1 MMRSNLTSKLKC
13 PSLRLIASTLGVS
26 SDLSLH
32 FPFRTLEKMGL
43 RKKVGIAE
51 YQDYSSSSEEED
63 LLLSKP

>member
-1 MMRSNLTSKLKC
+1 MGEGKGEKKEAFNTIFVK
-13 PSLRLIASTLGVS
+13 
-26 SDLSLH
+26 SLH